1 MRIVLAQILGESS
14 LTMRCIN
21 IQNAMLN
28 NLLVCRTLLLA
39 CTLALVLVFAPATSQ
54 SQPSESKCGIA
65 SEICY
70 DDVVLKEAVRIAQW
84 GYWTYCWVNLR
95 SGIQIAVVDARTVE
109 QCRQFGKDCARGR
122 PYHGIHFSTNSVL
135 QSSDRIEKC
144 ERSWWDQFPLCSET
158 QKVWCRKS

>member
-1 MRIVLAQILGESS
+1 
-14 LTMRCIN
+14 
-21 IQNAMLN
+21 MLN

-109 QCRQFGKDCARGR
+109 QCRHVWPRIAREAAPIMGFISLR
-122 PYHGIHFSTNSVL
+122 ILYCNLVIGLRSVKGAGGTNFHCVL
-135 QSSDRIEKC
+135 K
-144 ERSWWDQFPLCSET
+144 P
-158 QKVWCRKS
+158 RKSGAESHSSLALLPPENSTFA